1 MPKIEMY
8 STAVCPYCNRAE
20 MLLKNKGVEIEKI
33 MIDQDAD
40 AFKTMLS
47 RSNGRR
53 SVPQIFIDDRHI
65 GGFDDLYEL
74 DMDGELDPLLVAE

>member
-20 MLLKNKGVEIEKI
+20 MLLMNKGMKIEKI
-33 MIDQDAD
+33 MIDQDVE
-40 AFKTMLS
+40 AFRAMLT

-53 SVPQIFIDDRHI
+53 TVPQIFIDDRHI
-65 GGFDDLYEL
+65 GGFDDLYAL
-74 DMDGELDPLLVAE
+74 DIGGELDPLLTTG

>member
-1 MPKIEMY
+1 M
-8 STAVCPYCNRAE
+8 
-20 MLLKNKGVEIEKI
+20 EIEKI

-40 AFKTMLS
+40 AFKTMLT

-53 SVPQIFIDDRHI
+53 TVPQIFIDDRHI

-74 DMDGELDPLLVAE
+74 DMEGELEPLLKA